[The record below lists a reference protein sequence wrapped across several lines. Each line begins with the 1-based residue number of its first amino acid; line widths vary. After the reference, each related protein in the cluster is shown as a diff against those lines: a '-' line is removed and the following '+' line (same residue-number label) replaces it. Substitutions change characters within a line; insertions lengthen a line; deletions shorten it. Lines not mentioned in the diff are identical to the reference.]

1 MNATYD
7 EQVGGLLG
15 IKAAEATIKW
25 PADGRPVYDAVHGGP
40 VAELTG
46 KPDANSGHY
55 RFGPGEMRV
64 FARTARPIGGVQI
77 APPQIERNYTAA
89 SEPLALDITATLVDA
104 QQHLLSGSAPLEIRL
119 VDPLGETRYSLYRA
133 TTAGICQLRL
143 PLAAN
148 DPAGAWK
155 LSVREL
161 LGNRETTTSFEL
173 VTPPQAG
180 AVAGTTPRAMLFGND
195 RDHIFNFFRNHK
207 QVTIVKGTA
216 PYHEAAAARLAE
228 ILEPWGVQCKIVPAG
243 DVNRARDVSAA
254 EAPTLAGIDY
264 TGHGQIKA
272 GRGNSPELVGYDLA
286 GPAIL
291 LGSPTDNPLIA
302 TLAKRKVL
310 PYAVT
315 ADVPGRGRG
324 LLAWQLDIIR
334 PGEESIAVIATD
346 AAGLSEGVGSLYAI
360 AAAMEPLTRWE
371 LPVRNSVV
379 GATSPTNHAPELSPE
394 WQIILPDRAA
404 WLKPQADGSLVAYSL
419 DGSLTTI
426 GETGQIRGQRAATKE
441 EAAAPKPPY
450 GDEKSIANKAITKDK
465 LLPHR
470 IVKWV
475 AADKGTTAVAYW
487 GGTLQILDAHG
498 ATKDRQLL
506 SQDIA
511 AMTWSGGK
519 LVVALADGRVLGFDV
534 R

>member
-1 MNATYD
+1 MGRAVQNRAGGRREPSRATFRRPKRRPWQ
-7 EQVGGLLG
+7 ESITPATARSKRAVGIRPSLW
-15 IKAAEATIKW
+15 ATIS
-25 PADGRPVYDAVHGGP
+25 PARQ
-40 VAELTG
+40 
-46 KPDANSGHY
+46 SCS
-55 RFGPGEMRV
+55 
-64 FARTARPIGGVQI
+64 AR
-77 APPQIERNYTAA
+77 
-89 SEPLALDITATLVDA
+89 
-104 QQHLLSGSAPLEIRL
+104 
-119 VDPLGETRYSLYRA
+119 
-133 TTAGICQLRL
+133 
-143 PLAAN
+143 
-148 DPAGAWK
+148 
-155 LSVREL
+155 
-161 LGNRETTTSFEL
+161 
-173 VTPPQAG
+173 
-180 AVAGTTPRAMLFGND
+180 
-195 RDHIFNFFRNHK
+195 
-207 QVTIVKGTA
+207 
-216 PYHEAAAARLAE
+216 
-228 ILEPWGVQCKIVPAG
+228 
-243 DVNRARDVSAA
+243 
-254 EAPTLAGIDY
+254 
-264 TGHGQIKA
+264 
-272 GRGNSPELVGYDLA
+272 
-286 GPAIL
+286 
-291 LGSPTDNPLIA
+291 PTDNPLIA

-360 AAAMEPLTRWE
+360 AAAMEPLTRWD

-470 IVKWV
+470 IVKWL
-475 AADKGTTAVAYW
+475 AADKGLTAVAYW